1 MLTSNFN
8 IKNLSVA
15 DAILGI
21 KITRTSN
28 CLVFSKSHYIKK
40 VFKKFGR
47 FDESPMR
54 ILVDVREYFYG
65 KTTGRQ

>member
-1 MLTSNFN
+1 MLTSKFN
-8 IKNLSVA
+8 IKDLSVA
-15 DAILGI
+15 NAILRI

-28 CLVFSKSHYIKK
+28 CLFYSKSHYIKK

-65 KTTGRQ
+65 KTIGRQ